1 MYTHGN
7 CDRDSDDDDA
17 DDDDDGDGDG
27 DGDDDDG
34 DGDGD
39 DDGDGDGD
47 DDDDAADD
55 DDDGDGDG
63 DGDDD
68 DGDGDDDDGDGD
80 GDGDDDDWWMMMMID
95 DWWWMMDDDD
105 EDDDDDGDGDG
116 DDDGD
121 DDDGDGDG
129 DGDDDD
135 DDDDDGDGDGDD
147 DDDHQQSNLRLS
159 PIFRQTRIGQG
170 SIPNKTEHLMIPP
183 FVIHSHPNIF
193 WRFRQ
198 HFWDVHKGIW
208 VKWLMPIFLGELV
221 HPPIVH
227 HGSRPQVFV
236 PFYCRLQ
243 ACKQDRL
250 DQELLVV
257 WPQMSRRRSGKSG
270 KKSWLSRGFYMV
282 PCKMEIEQTKMRTS
296 PTKMVI
302 QFILYAVLC
311 GYIRTISSLT

>member
-1 MYTHGN
+1 MMMMMLLMMMMMVMVMVMVMMMMMVMVMMMMMMVMVMVTVMMMMMLLLMMMVMVMVMVMVMMMMMVMVMMMMVMVTVTVTMMMIDGWWWWLMM
-7 CDRDSDDDDA
+7 DDD
-17 DDDDDGDGDG
+17 DDDDDGDG
-27 DGDDDDG
+27 
-34 DGDGD
+34 
-39 DDGDGDGD
+39 
-47 DDDDAADD
+47 
-55 DDDGDGDG
+55 
-63 DGDDD
+63 
-68 DGDGDDDDGDGD
+68 
-80 GDGDDDDWWMMMMID
+80 
-95 DWWWMMDDDD
+95 
-105 EDDDDDGDGDG
+105 DGDGDG

-135 DDDDDGDGDGDD
+135 DDDDDDGDGDGDGDDD